1 MTKENI
7 EILNNIL
14 AKLENVR
21 HEIIDLQVRIDHDD
35 DDLEGYEL
43 LIDTLDSELE
53 SDLLNAIDTVARL
66 IEDLE

>member
-7 EILNNIL
+7 EILKNIL
-14 AKLENVR
+14 AKIENVR
-21 HEIIDLQVRIDHDD
+21 HEIIALQINLDYDD

-43 LIDTLDSELE
+43 IVETLDSELE
-53 SDLLNAIDTVARL
+53 SDLCNAIDTVTRL

>member
-7 EILNNIL
+7 EILKNIL
-14 AKLENVR
+14 AKIENVR
-21 HEIIDLQVRIDHDD
+21 HEIIDLQINLDYDD

-43 LIDTLDSELE
+43 IVETLDSELE
-53 SDLLNAIDTVARL
+53 SDLCNAIDTVTRL